1 MAMKRRITLILVL
14 MSLCVTGITGL
25 QLFWN
30 YQNYKSTVKTFKH
43 DINAAL
49 NNAVEREMEQR
60 RQNIIGTFKTWMADT
75 SFVTI
80 TCDVENRDS
89 STVFHVN
96 DAHPYEKSER
106 GFTMGITDFTE
117 KLRTITPKAKSTFI
131 HHFAD
136 TTVNGDLR
144 NGTVYYYTQRLG
156 DSLAKRVTTS
166 RCNFTLLNRLYK
178 NELASMEIDAPFNLN
193 PDNRHDESLFVTG
206 KINTGLQ
213 RPHQKEYVYAGFQSP
228 DAYFFK
234 EMKWLLLTSLLLI
247 GITIFCFAYTVK
259 TLLSQHKLA
268 ELKNDFVN
276 NMTHELKTPI
286 ATINIAAEAIQD
298 FNLSK
303 ASANEYLGIIRY
315 QAGNLSH
322 LVDQILKS
330 VVLEQETNTLNLVKT
345 NLVALLNQLIPKYK
359 PQSDL
364 VNAIINFQ
372 HAAAPVLAFA
382 DIALFKNAIANLL
395 DNALKYGGEAAQIDI
410 KLSTDNNN
418 VLLSIADNGP
428 GIPLQYQDKVFERF
442 FRVPTGDVHNVKGY
456 GLGLS
461 YAKDIVERH
470 RGKLTLISNGHN
482 GTEFI
487 ISIPIIYNETRQ
499 STVA

>member
-1 MAMKRRITLILVL
+1 

-30 YQNYKSTVKTFKH
+30 YQNYKNTVNTFKH
-43 DINAAL
+43 DINTAL

-60 RQNIIGTFKTWMADT
+60 RQKIIGTFKTWMADT

-80 TCDVENRDS
+80 SCDVENRDS
-89 STVFHVN
+89 STVFHVK
-96 DAHPYEKSER
+96 DSHPYEKNEK
-106 GFTMGITDFTE
+106 GFTIGITDFTE
-117 KLRTITPKAKSTFI
+117 KLRSITPKAKAVFI

-136 TTVNGDLR
+136 TILNGDLK
-144 NGTVYYYTQRLG
+144 NGNVYYYTQRLG
-156 DSLAKRVTTS
+156 DSLEKKVTTS
-166 RCNFTLLNRLYK
+166 RCNLAALNQLYK
-178 NELASMEIDAPFNLN
+178 NELSLLDINADFKLN
-193 PDNRHDESLFVTG
+193 PHGWQSKNLFITR

-213 RPHQKEYVYAGFQSP
+213 RPHQKEFVFAGFQSP
-228 DAYFFK
+228 DGYFFK
-234 EMKWLLLTSLLLI
+234 EMKWLLVTSLLLI

-259 TLLSQHKLA
+259 TLQSQHKLA
-268 ELKNDFVN
+268 GLKNDFVN

-303 ASANEYLGIIRY
+303 TSADEYLGIIRY

-345 NLVALLNQLIPKYK
+345 DVTVLLNRLILEYK

-364 VNAIINFQ
+364 VNASISFRHSGDSI
-372 HAAAPVLAFA
+372 HALA
-382 DIALFKNAIANLL
+382 DNTLLKNAIANLL
-395 DNALKYGGEAAQIDI
+395 DNALKYSGDGAQIDI
-410 KLSTDNNN
+410 KLGAENNN
-418 VLLSIADNGP
+418 VVLSIADNGP

-442 FRVPTGDVHNVKGY
+442 FRVPTGDIHNVKGY

-461 YAKDIVERH
+461 YAKDIIERH
-470 RGKLTLISNGHN
+470 RGKLSLISKVNQ

-487 ISIPIIYNETRQ
+487 INIPIIYHETGQ